1 MIIDKITLITYF
13 IKTHYEIKYIRD
25 ITSVYIFRHLKFP
38 EMEKRMNR
46 KLKIKFIVNEACHQ
60 ITINHKDLSVEIIT
74 EQILTDGE
82 KEMISRAI
90 SRYYPEN

>member
-38 EMEKRMNR
+38 EMEKRMNKSKSETNLIKRENIEYYR
-46 KLKIKFIVNEACHQ
+46 KNITLMIEDIEDELLLKKIFQYIHDKYVKPRLF
-60 ITINHKDLSVEIIT
+60 
-74 EQILTDGE
+74 
-82 KEMISRAI
+82 
-90 SRYYPEN
+90 